1 MLFCKNSRT
10 LLFLFPGTSVP
21 GILYSMYLIPFL
33 ISPFTHVTIISVT
46 AQVLSV
52 KALTAVLF
60 ISVPMEVH
68 NEAAF

>member
-1 MLFCKNSRT
+1 MHL
-10 LLFLFPGTSVP
+10 
-21 GILYSMYLIPFL
+21 ILFL